1 MAVDVDSYWE
11 YSDPA
16 ASEER
21 FRQALGAAK
30 GDERLEILTQVARS
44 YSLRKRFDDAHGV
57 LDGIRPQVEV
67 AGPRVK
73 ARYHLERGR
82 TFNSAGRRD
91 EARPEFL
98 AALDAASAAKET
110 GLAVDAMHMVA
121 ITLVGTPQGL
131 EWNEK
136 GLALARN
143 STDPKAQSLV
153 AAMLNNSAW
162 DLHSMKRY
170 DEALARFREAEAAWV
185 ARGKPQQVRIAK
197 WSVAHC
203 LRSMGRHDE
212 ALAILKPLEEEGRA
226 TGKPDPYVDS
236 EIAAN
241 LARDR
246 ERE

>member
-57 LDGIRPQVEV
+57 LDGIRPQVEA

-82 TFNSAGRRD
+82 TFNSAGRKD
-91 EARPEFL
+91 EARSQFL
-98 AALDAASAAKET
+98 TAFDTASAAKET
-110 GLAVDAMHMVA
+110 GLAVDAAHMVA
-121 ITLVGTPQGL
+121 ITYEGTEQGL
-131 EWNEK
+131 AWNEK
-136 GLALARN
+136 GLALAR
-143 STDPKAQSLV
+143 SSSDPKAQALV

-162 DLHSMKRY
+162 DLFSMKRY
-170 DEALARFREAEAAWV
+170 DDALARFREAETAWV
-185 ARGKPQQVRIAK
+185 ARGRPVQIRVAK
-197 WSVAHC
+197 WSVARC
-203 LRSMGRHDE
+203 LRAMGRFDE
-212 ALAILKPLEEEGRA
+212 ALAILRPLQAQARA
-226 TGKPDPYVDS
+226 AGEPDLAIDS

-241 LARDR
+241 VARDR
-246 ERE
+246 DRE